1 MLTNLVYCSLLK
13 IKLMAKHTTLKRGQL
28 LKYIGKRWK
37 NLNISNP
44 FMKFLGYDGNG
55 FADLWVEYQGR
66 TLFLSIKEVELA
78 V

>member
-1 MLTNLVYCSLLK
+1 MLINLVYRSLLK

-66 TLFLSIKEVELA
+66 TLFISIKEVELA

>member
-1 MLTNLVYCSLLK
+1 
-13 IKLMAKHTTLKRGQL
+13 MAKHTTLKRGQI

-66 TLFLSIKEVELA
+66 LLFISIKEVELA
-78 V
+78 A

>member
-1 MLTNLVYCSLLK
+1 MLTNLVFCSLLK

-66 TLFLSIKEVELA
+66 TLFISIKEVELA

>member
-1 MLTNLVYCSLLK
+1 
-13 IKLMAKHTTLKRGQL
+13 MAKHTTLKRGQL

-37 NLNISNP
+37 NLNISSNT

-55 FADLWVEYQGR
+55 FADVWVEYQGR
-66 TLFLSIKEVELA
+66 LLFLSLKEVELA

>member
-1 MLTNLVYCSLLK
+1 
-13 IKLMAKHTTLKRGQL
+13 MAKHTTLKRGQL

-37 NLNISNP
+37 NLNIISGNS

-55 FADLWVEYQGR
+55 FADVWVEYQGR
-66 TLFLSIKEVELA
+66 LLFLSIKEVELA

>member
-44 FMKFLGYDGNG
+44 IVKFLGYDSNG

-66 TLFLSIKEVELA
+66 TLFISIKEVELA

>member
-66 TLFLSIKEVELA
+66 TLFISIKEVELA